1 MAQLDEYLINTCNE
15 MYKTACTHCKADY
28 VDEDSC
34 FWYHSVWQYLR
45 LLNCVSSPEWHKDF
59 YKEAIEGY
67 IKKNNKSKIKILIS
81 GCADNSMLHVIVDTL
96 AEVMKERPGLS
107 GDIVAVDLCE
117 TPLLV
122 CEKWWEKAGKES
134 ALYMKVLQSFR
145 FSKIPKDIFKY
156 SDSAVD
162 LIITDAFL
170 TRFPKDMVQAL
181 LRHWGSLLSA
191 DGQVITTVRIHEDSE
206 ITLNERYRQITE
218 FVKKVLDRYG
228 QLQQQIQFD
237 ISASQLKYKAQVYAV
252 KMTSYSLGNENEIK
266 QILEQHFRIIGR
278 NRQDTDGEL
287 SKTSYGH
294 YVLEKKNDEIKQ
306 KR

>member
-1 MAQLDEYLINTCNE
+1 MKNMAQLDEYLINTCNE

-122 CEKWWEKAGKES
+122 CEKWWKEGKKPAIYS
-134 ALYMKVLQSFR
+134 KVLRKFK
-145 FSKIPKDIFKY
+145 FSRVQIDIFKY
-156 SDSAVD
+156 SGSEFD

-181 LRHWGSLLSA
+181 LRHWGSLLGA

-206 ITLNERYRQITE
+206 LTLNERYRQITE
-218 FVKKVLDRYG
+218 FVEKVLDRYSH
-228 QLQQQIQFD
+228 LKRKIQFD

-252 KMTSYSLGNENEIK
+252 KMTSYSLGNKDEIE
-266 QILEQHFRIIGR
+266 QILEQYFNFIIR
-278 NRQDTDGEL
+278 SRQDTDGEL

-294 YVLEKKNDEIKQ
+294 YVLEKKNDGVK
-306 KR
+306 

>member
-1 MAQLDEYLINTCNE
+1 MAQLDKYLINTCNE
-15 MYKTACTHCKADY
+15 MYKTARTHCKADY

-59 YKEAIEGY
+59 YKEAIKNY
-67 IKKNNKSKIKILIS
+67 IENNNKDTIKILIS
-81 GCADNSMLHVIVDTL
+81 GCADNSMLHVIVDAL
-96 AEVMKERPGLS
+96 SEVIINRPGLS

-117 TPLLV
+117 TPLII
-122 CEKWWEKAGKES
+122 CEKWWEKAGEES
-134 ALYMKVLQSFR
+134 ALYMKVLQNFR

-156 SDSAVD
+156 SDSAFD

-206 ITLNERYRQITE
+206 ITLNERYRQITK

-252 KMTSYSLGNENEIK
+252 KMTSFSLGNENEIK
-266 QILEQHFRIIGR
+266 QILKQHFKIIGR
-278 NRQDTDGEL
+278 NSQDTDGEL

-294 YVLEKKNDEIKQ
+294 YVLEKKNGEIKQ